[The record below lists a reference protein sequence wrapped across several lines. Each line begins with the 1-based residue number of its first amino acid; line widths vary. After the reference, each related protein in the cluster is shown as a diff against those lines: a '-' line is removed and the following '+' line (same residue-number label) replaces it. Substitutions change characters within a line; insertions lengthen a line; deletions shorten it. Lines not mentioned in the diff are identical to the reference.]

1 MGKMAELLMEKTDIA
16 GERRVLTEQRDRLL
30 QIRTRLPDIGAYDAE
45 DMDDAFGLGRWA
57 EV

>member
-1 MGKMAELLMEKTDIA
+1 MAELLMEKTDIA